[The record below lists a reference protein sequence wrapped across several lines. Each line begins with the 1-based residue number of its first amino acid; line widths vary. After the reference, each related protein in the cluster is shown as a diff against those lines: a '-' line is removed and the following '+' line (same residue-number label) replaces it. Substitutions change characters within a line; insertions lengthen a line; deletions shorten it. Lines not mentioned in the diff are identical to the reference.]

1 MAAIIS
7 AIGSL
12 LTPDATPFTTFNF
25 LVEIEVNGVSDQ
37 VCSAIFSDVDG
48 LEMSIEPKT
57 IKEGGRN
64 TGPVHMAGQVSYGQL
79 VLKRGMTANFDLWT
93 WFEAVVS
100 PGQGGLRGSADITVL
115 ASDASQQYGFQL
127 TGVLPVKLRA
137 PALNA
142 KDGLIAIEE
151 MTLVYE
157 SLTLK
162 APGFD
167 LGSALSSLPSL
178 L

>member
-1 MAAIIS
+1 VAGILS
-7 AIGSL
+7 AISNL

-25 LVEIEVNGVSDQ
+25 LVEIEVDGVSDL

-79 VLKRGMTANFDLWT
+79 VLKRGMTASFDLWT

-115 ASDASQQYGFQL
+115 GADGSQQYGFQL

-137 PALNA
+137 AALNA

-157 SLTLK
+157 SLMLK

-167 LGSALSSLPSL
+167 LAGALSSLASL

>member
-1 MAAIIS
+1 MASIVS
-7 AIGSL
+7 AISNL
-12 LTPDATPFTTFNF
+12 LTPDARPFTTFNF
-25 LVEIEVNGVSDQ
+25 LVEIEVDGVSDM
-37 VCSAIFSDVDG
+37 VCSAVFSDVDG
-48 LEMSIEPKT
+48 LEMTIEPKT

-79 VLKRGMTANFDLWT
+79 VLKRGMTSSFDLWT
-93 WFEAVVS
+93 WFEATVQ
-100 PGQGGLRGSADITVL
+100 PGKGGLRGSADITVL
-115 ASDASQQYGFQL
+115 AGDGTEQVQFQL
-127 TGVLPVKLRA
+127 TGCMPVKLRA

-157 SLTLK
+157 SMTLK

-167 LGSALSSLPSL
+167 LLGALASL